1 MLPGCFAELPSPG
14 LVTDLL
20 LEFGHVEV
28 GRASL
33 PAMRRSQSAVVDQ
46 GNLQMQELANLAR
59 RAGQVLTGQLKPSS
73 SLTSRFLRQPP
84 HIFFGHHQ
92 GLLTMILPRVV
103 LWEEA
108 VPWTLRVNFQAPK
121 MPKPPKPQGQSRN
134 RKETSPLFST
144 DAPARGLTSAIVP
157 LF

>member
-33 PAMRRSQSAVVDQ
+33 PAIRRSQSAVVDQ

-59 RAGQVLTGQLKPSS
+59 RGGQVFNGELKPSS
-73 SLTSRFLRQPP
+73 SLTRRFLR
-84 HIFFGHHQ
+84 
-92 GLLTMILPRVV
+92 
-103 LWEEA
+103 
-108 VPWTLRVNFQAPK
+108 
-121 MPKPPKPQGQSRN
+121 
-134 RKETSPLFST
+134 
-144 DAPARGLTSAIVP
+144 
-157 LF
+157 